1 MNEKLTTKQR
11 DWIYNYF
18 YDVMSLDTFVG
29 RVASLENFLTT
40 HPAEDEDMCQC
51 FTCQGSGKWAAGC
64 CPDSENPAH
73 TEPEDERHD
82 CIKHLRQLGWNVT
95 EPAEYDG
102 LTGKY
107 LKGDLSKANPVAI
120 KPKTEDEVLAECG
133 RCGRT
138 GFETDEE
145 IAKRMIEACI
155 EIYRKKYNTL
165 YTTPTLG
172 EVMNWLQREET

>member
-1 MNEKLTTKQR
+1 MNEKLTPEQR
-11 DWIYNYF
+11 DMIMD
-18 YDVMSLDTFVG
+18 DVIVPFAGADTNWDGISEALDHI
-29 RVASLENFLTT
+29 TT
-40 HPAEDEDMCQC
+40 
-51 FTCQGSGKWAAGC
+51 
-64 CPDSENPAH
+64 H
-73 TEPEDERHD
+73 TEP
-82 CIKHLRQLGWNVT
+82 
-95 EPAEYDG
+95 
-102 LTGKY
+102 
-107 LKGDLSKANPVAI
+107 
-120 KPKTEDEVLAECG
+120 EDEVLAECG